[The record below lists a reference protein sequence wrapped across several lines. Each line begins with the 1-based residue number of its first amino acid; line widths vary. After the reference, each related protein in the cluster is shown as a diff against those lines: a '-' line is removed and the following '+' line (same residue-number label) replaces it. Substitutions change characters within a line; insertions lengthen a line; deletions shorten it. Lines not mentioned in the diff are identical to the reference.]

1 MTDIDTR
8 VKDLMRPLNSYTTV
22 SHEATLQDVFMAL
35 ESALKGTRKSDPTE
49 ARDFAVLVLDSDN
62 RVLGRL
68 GVWDVLQGLEPQARK
83 RVDALAM
90 VDGYEAWDR
99 PLANL
104 ATKASNLHARNLV
117 KALSKHEYIDEEAS
131 LNEALRRL
139 VDNRFLS
146 LIAMRG
152 NETVGILRVVDVF
165 QSVCDRLRPK
175 VE

>member
-1 MTDIDTR
+1 MTDIDIR
-8 VKDLMRPLNSYTTV
+8 VKDFMRPLESYTTV
-22 SHEATLQDVFMAL
+22 PHEATLKNVFLEL
-35 ESALKGTRKSDPTE
+35 ESALKGIRQTDPKE
-49 ARDFAVLVLDSDN
+49 ARDFAVLVLDKDN

-68 GVWDVLQGLEPQARK
+68 TVWDVLHGLDPQAHK

-104 ATKASNLHARNLV
+104 LSKTLNLQAKDLV
-117 KALSKHEYIDEEAS
+117 KALSRDEYIDENAS
-131 LNEALRRL
+131 LNEAVRRL

-152 NETVGILRVVDVF
+152 GETVGILRVVDVF
-165 QSVCDRLRPK
+165 QYVCDRLRSKPG
-175 VE
+175 

>member
-1 MTDIDTR
+1 MMDTK
-8 VKDLMRPLNSYTTV
+8 VGDLMRPLERYTSV
-22 SHEATLQDVFMAL
+22 SDEATLEDVFLAL
-35 ESALKGTRKSDPTE
+35 ESALKGNRQTDPTE
-49 ARDFAVLVLDSDN
+49 ARDFAVLVLDKDN

-68 GVWDVLQGLEPQARK
+68 GVWDVLQGLEPQSGK

-104 ATKASNLHARNLV
+104 ASKKLNLRARDLV
-117 KALSKHEYIDEEAS
+117 KALSKDEYIHEDAN

-139 VDNRFLS
+139 VDHRFLS

-152 NETVGILRVVDVF
+152 RETVGILRVVDVF
-165 QSVCDRLRPK
+165 QHVCDRLRS
-175 VE
+175 ELE